1 MITRLSCTGAI
12 FFLFF
17 LKTGKMYHPPHD
29 KQHGL
34 WNNQTEIKKEGGTFM
49 DLIPEKPQITGN
61 YFCTWDAQ
69 CDQMYT
75 WKERPADR
83 TARDSMCEAFLFGEN
98 GLLRSFD
105 GVREDL
111 IVVLDDGWGVP
122 GNS

>member
-1 MITRLSCTGAI
+1 
-12 FFLFF
+12 
-17 LKTGKMYHPPHD
+17 
-29 KQHGL
+29 
-34 WNNQTEIKKEGGTFM
+34 M

-75 WKERPADR
+75 WKEHPADR

-111 IVVLDDGWGVP
+111 IVVLDDGWDVP
-122 GNS
+122 KGNDASLFNAVARAKRDMATHVVF